1 VTTQQSLGRA
11 AASTAGS
18 KTRTSYINHEN
29 TLSAFD
35 FPATHVATE
44 AFEPVLSAAQSKGES
59 WLGLNFFSKFDGVQ
73 GAAALRPLV
82 RLRLAVA
89 LDVSGSMAS
98 SFDNDMSYSSWGQF
112 RASNNENAKLEVA
125 KQCLLAVAR
134 QLEPGDELGVVLF
147 NHTHEVLVPL
157 TTVGAKPAQFRT
169 ALAKKLQDVCAGGG
183 TDLAEGFQAALDL
196 FGQQPANSRTTRTPR
211 TAGKGKGRK
220 KSATAATAAVTAAS
234 SSASEGDS
242 QVTVS
247 RVLFLTDMQS
257 DQHDEDA
264 VLALASAAAADSTTK
279 RNRNAEAKSTGPI
292 YTSITGIGV
301 DLSVGAV
308 RALSQTP
315 GGRYGSVASAAEFS
329 RVAGSDTMLV
339 HEAVPVAFDI
349 TATVVGIDHAVA
361 PPRPPLSS
369 STSFLPP
376 PPPSSSGSATVE
388 AVRLE
393 AGCGHPEAA
402 AVKPGDT
409 QVTFSSEFAASEKG
423 EPPILLRLSGC
434 DQARGPSGCA
444 VKFTWR
450 NFDGSPGAATLTVP
464 PGLGAEIPALL
475 PSPPSP
481 LVSSSALSVPSSIS
495 NTGTGNGSNSNNES
509 AFTNLNIRKALA
521 LVRFVDFQES
531 YMTQDNNDVAGA
543 EDDDDYVSIH
553 GSLGARMAPPR
564 RSNMGRSYQWSAPPV
579 QSQQQWPSTRKRKAG
594 APGTQGAIHE
604 AEADLIEANRL
615 VDRALVAEDW
625 SNRAASARATLLAEV
640 GEVCA
645 DASVV
650 PGGNNQAFA
659 ETLQQIV
666 DLELADA
673 NCLRARAA
681 SLGGSDFLGNDST
694 KNTVRSSD
702 AGSNANKKAISSES
716 GMATRRNSPRKC
728 NGK

>member
-147 NHTHEVLVPL
+147 NHTHEVL
-157 TTVGAKPAQFRT
+157 
-169 ALAKKLQDVCAGGG
+169 
-183 TDLAEGFQAALDL
+183 AEGFQAALDL

-264 VLALASAAAADSTTK
+264 VLALASTAAADSTTK

-315 GGRYGSVASAAEFS
+315 GGRYGSVA
-329 RVAGSDTMLV
+329 
-339 HEAVPVAFDI
+339 
-349 TATVVGIDHAVA
+349 
-361 PPRPPLSS
+361 
-369 STSFLPP
+369 
-376 PPPSSSGSATVE
+376 
-388 AVRLE
+388 
-393 AGCGHPEAA
+393 
-402 AVKPGDT
+402 
-409 QVTFSSEFAASEKG
+409 
-423 EPPILLRLSGC
+423 
-434 DQARGPSGCA
+434 
-444 VKFTWR
+444 
-450 NFDGSPGAATLTVP
+450 
-464 PGLGAEIPALL
+464 
-475 PSPPSP
+475 
-481 LVSSSALSVPSSIS
+481 
-495 NTGTGNGSNSNNES
+495 
-509 AFTNLNIRKALA
+509 
-521 LVRFVDFQES
+521 
-531 YMTQDNNDVAGA
+531 
-543 EDDDDYVSIH
+543 
-553 GSLGARMAPPR
+553 
-564 RSNMGRSYQWSAPPV
+564 
-579 QSQQQWPSTRKRKAG
+579 
-594 APGTQGAIHE
+594 
-604 AEADLIEANRL
+604 
-615 VDRALVAEDW
+615 
-625 SNRAASARATLLAEV
+625 
-640 GEVCA
+640 
-645 DASVV
+645 
-650 PGGNNQAFA
+650 
-659 ETLQQIV
+659 
-666 DLELADA
+666 
-673 NCLRARAA
+673 
-681 SLGGSDFLGNDST
+681 
-694 KNTVRSSD
+694 
-702 AGSNANKKAISSES
+702 
-716 GMATRRNSPRKC
+716 
-728 NGK
+728 